1 MSIRSDLAEAH
12 APGCDCPSV
21 IIRSLLPRVAAL
33 TQLKSELSAML
44 AEGIARVAPGA
55 APPAIVLERPK
66 QAKHGDYSTNAA
78 LQLARALKR
87 NPRELAADLVAA
99 LPRSSMLARA
109 EVAGAGFVNLF
120 VSDAARQSVVA
131 RILEEG
137 DRYGSST
144 QGGGEKVIVEFVS
157 ANPTGPLHV
166 GHGRGA
172 AVGDAIARLLAA
184 QGCAVHREFYYN
196 DAGAQIVNLALSVQ
210 ARIREAQGL
219 PASFPDDG
227 YQGEYIREI
236 ARDYAAAHPGDRAA
250 DDLDAIRRFAVAILR
265 REQDAD
271 LAAFGIRF
279 DHYYLESSL
288 YDEGLADS
296 TVQALIAAG
305 KTYEHEGA
313 LWLKTAEYGDD
324 KDRVM
329 KKSDGS
335 YTYFVPDIAY
345 HVTKW
350 QRGYTRAITELGADH
365 GGSLSRVRA
374 GLQALGVG
382 IPSGYPDYVL
392 HQMVLV
398 MRGGEEVKLSKR
410 AGSGVTLRELIDE
423 VGRDA
428 VRFFFLLRKSDSQ
441 LTFDIDLARAQS
453 EENPVYYVQYA
464 HARVCSVLDKAG
476 IAVAAAPQA
485 LRDADLSPLRSA
497 YEQALLNRLAD
508 FPDELAVAARELA
521 PHLVTFYLK
530 ELAAEFHSYYNAE
543 QFLVHEVVLR
553 KARLALVVAVG
564 QVIRNGLAMLGV
576 SAPVAMRK
584 EAADHEDTD

>member
-1 MSIRSDLAEAH
+1 
-12 APGCDCPSV
+12 
-21 IIRSLLPRVAAL
+21 L
-33 TQLKSELSAML
+33 TQLKTELSAMV
-44 AEGIARVAPGA
+44 AEGIARVASGA

-66 QAKHGDYSTNAA
+66 QARHGDYSTNAA
-78 LQLARALKR
+78 LQLAKALKR

-99 LPRSSMLARA
+99 LPRSPLLAHA

-120 VSDAARQSVVA
+120 VSHAARQSVVA
-131 RILEEG
+131 RILDEG

-144 QGGGEKVIVEFVS
+144 RGGGEKVIVEFVS

-172 AVGDAIARLLAA
+172 AVGDAIARLLTA
-184 QGCAVHREFYYN
+184 QGFAVHREFYYN
-196 DAGAQIVNLALSVQ
+196 DAGAQIMNLALSVQ
-210 ARIREAQGL
+210 ARIREAQGI
-219 PASFPDDG
+219 AATFPDDG

-236 ARDYAAAHPGDRAA
+236 ARDYAAANPADRAA
-250 DDLDAIRRFAVAILR
+250 DDLEAIRRFAVAILR

-296 TVQALIAAG
+296 TVQALIATG

-313 LWLKTAEYGDD
+313 LWLKTTDYGDD

-350 QRGYTRAITELGADH
+350 QRGYRRAITELGADH

-374 GLQALGVG
+374 GLQALGLG
-382 IPSGYPDYVL
+382 IPDGYPDYVL

-441 LTFDIDLARAQS
+441 LTFDIDLARSQS

-476 IAVAAAPQA
+476 IDVAAAPKA
-485 LRDADLSPLRSA
+485 LVDADLSPLQSP

-508 FPDELAVAARELA
+508 LPEELEAAARELA

-543 QFLVHEVVLR
+543 QFLVDDVTLR

-576 SAPVAMRK
+576 SAPEAMRK
-584 EAADHEDTD
+584 EAPNHEDTDR

>member
-1 MSIRSDLAEAH
+1 
-12 APGCDCPSV
+12 
-21 IIRSLLPRVAAL
+21 L
-33 TQLKSELSAML
+33 TQLKTELSKML
-44 AEGIARVAPGA
+44 AESIARIAPGA
-55 APPAIVLERPK
+55 ASPAIVLERPK
-66 QAKHGDYSTNAA
+66 QARHGDYSTNAA
-78 LQLARALKR
+78 LQLAKALRR

-99 LPRSSMLARA
+99 LPRSPLLARA

-120 VSDAARQSVVA
+120 VSDTARQSVVA
-131 RILEEG
+131 RILDEG
-137 DRYGSST
+137 DRYGCST

-184 QGCAVHREFYYN
+184 QGFAVHREFYYN
-196 DAGAQIVNLALSVQ
+196 DAGAQIMNLALSVQ
-210 ARIREAQGL
+210 ARIREAQGIA
-219 PASFPDDG
+219 ASFPDDG

-236 ARDYAAAHPGDRAA
+236 ARDYAAAHPDDRAA

-288 YDEGLADS
+288 YDEGLAES
-296 TVQALIAAG
+296 TVQALIATG

-313 LWLKTAEYGDD
+313 LWLRTTEYGDD

-329 KKSDGS
+329 RKSDGS
-335 YTYFVPDIAY
+335 YTYFVPDVAY

-374 GLQALGVG
+374 GLQALGIG

-441 LTFDIDLARAQS
+441 LTFDVDLARSQS

-485 LRDADLSPLRSA
+485 LRDADLSPLQSP

-543 QFLVHEVVLR
+543 QFLVDDVVLR

-584 EAADHEDTD
+584 EVPNHEDTDR

>member
-1 MSIRSDLAEAH
+1 
-12 APGCDCPSV
+12 
-21 IIRSLLPRVAAL
+21 L
-33 TQLKSELSAML
+33 TQLKTELSAIL

-78 LQLARALKR
+78 LQLAKALKR
-87 NPRELAADLVAA
+87 NPRDLAADLVAA
-99 LPRSSMLARA
+99 LPRSPLLERA

-131 RILEEG
+131 RILDEG

-144 QGGGEKVIVEFVS
+144 RGGGEKVIVEFVS

-184 QGCAVHREFYYN
+184 QGFAVHREFYYN
-196 DAGAQIVNLALSVQ
+196 DAGAQIMNLALSVQ

-219 PASFPDDG
+219 SASFPDDG

-288 YDEGLADS
+288 YDDGLADS
-296 TVQALIAAG
+296 TVQALVAAG

-313 LWLKTAEYGDD
+313 LWLKATEYGDD

-329 KKSDGS
+329 RKSDGS

-441 LTFDIDLARAQS
+441 LTFDIDLARSQS

-476 IAVAAAPQA
+476 IAVAAAPQT
-485 LRDADLSPLRSA
+485 LRAADLSPLRSP

-508 FPDELAVAARELA
+508 FPDELSAAARELA

-543 QFLVHEVVLR
+543 QFLVDDVVLR
-553 KARLALVVAVG
+553 EARLALVVAVG
-564 QVIRNGLAMLGV
+564 QVIRNGLALLGV

-584 EAADHEDTD
+584 EAVDQQDTNR

>member
-1 MSIRSDLAEAH
+1 
-12 APGCDCPSV
+12 
-21 IIRSLLPRVAAL
+21 
-33 TQLKSELSAML
+33 
-44 AEGIARVAPGA
+44 
-55 APPAIVLERPK
+55 
-66 QAKHGDYSTNAA
+66 
-78 LQLARALKR
+78 
-87 NPRELAADLVAA
+87 VAA
-99 LPRSSMLARA
+99 LPPSPLLERA

-131 RILEEG
+131 RILDEA

-144 QGGGEKVIVEFVS
+144 HGSGEKVIVEFVS

-184 QGCAVHREFYYN
+184 QGFAVHREFYYN
-196 DAGAQIVNLALSVQ
+196 DAGAQIMNLALSVQ
-210 ARIREAQGL
+210 ARIREAQGIA
-219 PASFPDDG
+219 ASFPDDG

-236 ARDYAAAHPGDRAA
+236 ARDYAAANPGDGAA
-250 DDLDAIRRFAVAILR
+250 DDLEAIRRFAVAILR

-296 TVQALIAAG
+296 TVQGLIAAG

-313 LWLKTAEYGDD
+313 LWLKTTDYGDD

-329 KKSDGS
+329 RKSDGS

-374 GLQALGVG
+374 GLQALGLG

-441 LTFDIDLARAQS
+441 LTFDIDLARSQS

-476 IAVAAAPQA
+476 IDVAAAPRV
-485 LRDADLSPLRSA
+485 LRDADLSPLQSP

-508 FPDELAVAARELA
+508 FPEELEAAARELA

-543 QFLVHEVVLR
+543 QFLVDDIALR

-584 EAADHEDTD
+584 DAPNHEDTD

>member
-1 MSIRSDLAEAH
+1 
-12 APGCDCPSV
+12 
-21 IIRSLLPRVAAL
+21 
-33 TQLKSELSAML
+33 ML

-66 QAKHGDYSTNAA
+66 QARHGDYSTNAA
-78 LQLARALKR
+78 LQLAKALRR

-99 LPRSSMLARA
+99 LPRSPLLARA

-131 RILEEG
+131 RILDQG
-137 DRYGSST
+137 DRYGSFT
-144 QGGGEKVIVEFVS
+144 HGGGEKVIVEFVS

-184 QGCAVHREFYYN
+184 QGFAVHREFYYN
-196 DAGAQIVNLALSVQ
+196 DAGAQMMNLALSVQ
-210 ARIREAQGL
+210 ARIREAQGVA
-219 PASFPDDG
+219 ASFPDDG

-236 ARDYAAAHPGDRAA
+236 ARDYAAANPGDGAA
-250 DDLDAIRRFAVAILR
+250 DDLEAIRRFAVAIVR

-313 LWLKTAEYGDD
+313 LWLKTTDYGDD

-329 KKSDGS
+329 RKSDGS

-441 LTFDIDLARAQS
+441 LTFDIDLARSQS

-476 IAVAAAPQA
+476 IDVAAAPRA
-485 LRDADLSPLRSA
+485 LRDADLSPLQSP

-508 FPDELAVAARELA
+508 FPEELAAAARELA

-543 QFLVHEVVLR
+543 QFLVDDVVLR

-584 EAADHEDTD
+584 EAPNHEDTDR

>member
-1 MSIRSDLAEAH
+1 
-12 APGCDCPSV
+12 
-21 IIRSLLPRVAAL
+21 
-33 TQLKSELSAML
+33 ML

-78 LQLARALKR
+78 LQLAKALKR
-87 NPRELAADLVAA
+87 NPRDLAADLVAA
-99 LPRSSMLARA
+99 LPRSPLLERA

-131 RILEEG
+131 RILDEG

-144 QGGGEKVIVEFVS
+144 RGGGEKVIVEFVS

-184 QGCAVHREFYYN
+184 QGFAVHREFYYN
-196 DAGAQIVNLALSVQ
+196 DAGAQIMNLALSVQ

-219 PASFPDDG
+219 SASFPDDG

-288 YDEGLADS
+288 YDDGLADS
-296 TVQALIAAG
+296 TVQALVAAG

-313 LWLKTAEYGDD
+313 LWLKTTEYGDD

-329 KKSDGS
+329 RKSDGS

-441 LTFDIDLARAQS
+441 LTFDIDLARSQS

-476 IAVAAAPQA
+476 IAVAAAPQT
-485 LRDADLSPLRSA
+485 LRAADLSPLRSP

-508 FPDELAVAARELA
+508 FPDELSAAARELA

-543 QFLVHEVVLR
+543 QFLVDDVVLR
-553 KARLALVVAVG
+553 EARLALVVAVG
-564 QVIRNGLAMLGV
+564 QVIRNGLALLGV

-584 EAADHEDTD
+584 EAVDQQDTNR

>member
-1 MSIRSDLAEAH
+1 
-12 APGCDCPSV
+12 
-21 IIRSLLPRVAAL
+21 
-33 TQLKSELSAML
+33 ML
-44 AEGIARVAPGA
+44 AEGIARVAPDA

-78 LQLARALKR
+78 LQLAKALKR
-87 NPRELAADLVAA
+87 NPRDLAADLVTA
-99 LPRSSMLARA
+99 LPRSPLLERA

-131 RILEEG
+131 RILDEG

-144 QGGGEKVIVEFVS
+144 RGGGEKVIVEFVS

-184 QGCAVHREFYYN
+184 QGFAVHREFYYN
-196 DAGAQIVNLALSVQ
+196 DAGAQIMNLALSVQ

-219 PASFPDDG
+219 SASFPDDG

-236 ARDYAAAHPGDRAA
+236 ARDYAAAHPSDRAA

-288 YDEGLADS
+288 YDDGLADS
-296 TVQALIAAG
+296 TVQALVAAG

-313 LWLKTAEYGDD
+313 LWLKTTEYGDD

-329 KKSDGS
+329 RKSDGS

-441 LTFDIDLARAQS
+441 LTFDIDLARSQS

-476 IAVAAAPQA
+476 IAVAAAPQT
-485 LRDADLSPLRSA
+485 LRAADLSPLRSP

-508 FPDELAVAARELA
+508 FPDELSAAARELA

-543 QFLVHEVVLR
+543 QFLVDDVVLR
-553 KARLALVVAVG
+553 EARLALVVAVG
-564 QVIRNGLAMLGV
+564 QVIRNGLALLGV

-584 EAADHEDTD
+584 EAVDQQDTNR

>member
-1 MSIRSDLAEAH
+1 
-12 APGCDCPSV
+12 
-21 IIRSLLPRVAAL
+21 
-33 TQLKSELSAML
+33 ML

-78 LQLARALKR
+78 LQLAKALKR
-87 NPRELAADLVAA
+87 NPRDLAADLVTA
-99 LPRSSMLARA
+99 LPRSPLLERA

-131 RILEEG
+131 RILDEG

-144 QGGGEKVIVEFVS
+144 RGGGEKVIVEFVS

-184 QGCAVHREFYYN
+184 QGFAVHREFYYN
-196 DAGAQIVNLALSVQ
+196 DAGAQIMNLALSVQ

-219 PASFPDDG
+219 SASFPDDG

-288 YDEGLADS
+288 YDDGLADS
-296 TVQALIAAG
+296 TVQALVAAG

-313 LWLKTAEYGDD
+313 LWLKTTEYGDD

-329 KKSDGS
+329 RKSDGS

-410 AGSGVTLRELIDE
+410 AGSGITLRELIDE

-441 LTFDIDLARAQS
+441 LTFDIDLARSQS

-476 IAVAAAPQA
+476 IAVAAAPQT
-485 LRDADLSPLRSA
+485 LRAADLSPLRSP

-508 FPDELAVAARELA
+508 FPDELSAAARELA

-543 QFLVHEVVLR
+543 QFLVDDVVLR
-553 KARLALVVAVG
+553 EARLALVVAVG
-564 QVIRNGLAMLGV
+564 QVIRNGLALLGV

-584 EAADHEDTD
+584 EAVDQQDTNR

>member
-1 MSIRSDLAEAH
+1 MA
-12 APGCDCPSV
+12 
-21 IIRSLLPRVAAL
+21 
-33 TQLKSELSAML
+33 QLKTELSAIL
-44 AEGIARVAPGA
+44 AAGVARIAPDKAPA
-55 APPAIVLERPK
+55 AFVLERPK
-66 QAKHGDYSTNAA
+66 QARHGDYSTNVA
-78 LQLARALKR
+78 LQLAGILGR
-87 NPRELAADLVAA
+87 NPRQLAAELVAA
-99 LPRSSMLARA
+99 LPPSPLLARA
-109 EVAGAGFVNLF
+109 EVAVPCCVNLF
-120 VSDAARQSVVA
+120 VNDASRQLVVA
-131 RILEEG
+131 LVLEEG
-137 DRYGSST
+137 DRYGQSH

-172 AVGDAIARLLAA
+172 AVGDAIARLLDA
-184 QGCAVHREFYYN
+184 QGFVVHREFYYN
-196 DAGAQIVNLALSVQ
+196 DAGAQITNLALSVQ
-210 ARIREAQGL
+210 ARLREAQGL
-219 PASFPDDG
+219 DASFPEDG

-236 ARDYAAAHPGDRAA
+236 ARDYASAHPGDRGA

-271 LAAFGIRF
+271 LAGFGIRF

-288 YDEGLADS
+288 YDDGLADG
-296 TVQALIAAG
+296 TVGALIAAG
-305 KTYEHEGA
+305 KTYENEGA
-313 LWLKTAEYGDD
+313 LWLRTTDYGDD

-329 KKSDGS
+329 RKSDGS

-374 GLQALGVG
+374 GLQALGLG
-382 IPSGYPDYVL
+382 IPAGYPDYVL

-441 LTFDIDLARAQS
+441 LTFDVDLARSQS

-476 IAVAAAPQA
+476 IAVASAALA
-485 LRDADLSPLRSA
+485 LRDADLSPLKSP
-497 YEQALLNRLAD
+497 YEQALLRRLAD
-508 FPDELAVAARELA
+508 FPEEIAIAARELA

-543 QFLVHEVVLR
+543 QFLVDDAVLR
-553 KARLALVVAVG
+553 QARLALVVAVG
-564 QVIRNGLAMLGV
+564 QVIRNGLAILGV
-576 SAPVAMRK
+576 SAPRAMRK
-584 EAADHEDTD
+584 EMPDHEADR

>member
-1 MSIRSDLAEAH
+1 
-12 APGCDCPSV
+12 
-21 IIRSLLPRVAAL
+21 
-33 TQLKSELSAML
+33 
-44 AEGIARVAPGA
+44 
-55 APPAIVLERPK
+55 
-66 QAKHGDYSTNAA
+66 
-78 LQLARALKR
+78 
-87 NPRELAADLVAA
+87 
-99 LPRSSMLARA
+99 
-109 EVAGAGFVNLF
+109 
-120 VSDAARQSVVA
+120 
-131 RILEEG
+131 
-137 DRYGSST
+137 
-144 QGGGEKVIVEFVS
+144 
-157 ANPTGPLHV
+157 
-166 GHGRGA
+166 
-172 AVGDAIARLLAA
+172 
-184 QGCAVHREFYYN
+184 
-196 DAGAQIVNLALSVQ
+196 
-210 ARIREAQGL
+210 
-219 PASFPDDG
+219 
-227 YQGEYIREI
+227 
-236 ARDYAAAHPGDRAA
+236 
-250 DDLDAIRRFAVAILR
+250 
-265 REQDAD
+265 
-271 LAAFGIRF
+271 
-279 DHYYLESSL
+279 
-288 YDEGLADS
+288 
-296 TVQALIAAG
+296 VQALIAAG

-313 LWLKTAEYGDD
+313 LWLKTTDYGDD

-350 QRGYTRAITELGADH
+350 RRGYRRAITELGADH
-365 GGSLSRVRA
+365 AGSLSRVRA
-374 GLQALGVG
+374 GLQALGLG
-382 IPSGYPDYVL
+382 IPSGYPDYVI

-441 LTFDIDLARAQS
+441 LTFDIDLARSQS

-476 IAVAAAPQA
+476 IDVAAAPQA
-485 LRDADLSPLRSA
+485 LVDADLSPLQSS

-508 FPDELAVAARELA
+508 FPEELEAAAHELA

-543 QFLVHEVVLR
+543 QFLVDDVALR

-584 EAADHEDTD
+584 EAPNHED

>member
-1 MSIRSDLAEAH
+1 
-12 APGCDCPSV
+12 
-21 IIRSLLPRVAAL
+21 
-33 TQLKSELSAML
+33 ML
-44 AEGIARVAPGA
+44 AQGIARIAPDE

-66 QAKHGDYSTNAA
+66 QARHGDYSTNVA
-78 LQLARALKR
+78 LQLAKMLKR
-87 NPRELAADLVAA
+87 NPRELAGDLLAA
-99 LPRSSMLARA
+99 LPRSALLARA
-109 EVAGAGFVNLF
+109 EVAGAGFVNFF

-131 RILEEG
+131 RVLREG
-137 DRYGSST
+137 DRYGSSDR
-144 QGGGEKVIVEFVS
+144 GSGEKVIVEFVS

-184 QGCAVHREFYYN
+184 QGFSVSREFYYN
-196 DAGAQIVNLALSVQ
+196 DAGAQIANLALSVQ
-210 ARIREAQGL
+210 ARIREAQGI
-219 PASFPDDG
+219 AVSFPADG
-227 YQGEYIREI
+227 YQGDYIREI

-250 DDLDAIRRFAVAILR
+250 DDLEAIRRFAVAILR

-279 DHYYLESSL
+279 DHYYLESSI
-288 YDEGLADS
+288 YEDGLLDS
-296 TVQALIAAG
+296 TVQALTAAG

-313 LWLKTAEYGDD
+313 LWLKTTEYGDD

-329 KKSDGS
+329 RKSDGS

-374 GLQALGVG
+374 GLQALGIG

-441 LTFDIDLARAQS
+441 LTFDVDLARSQS

-476 IAVAAAPQA
+476 ISVAGAAEA
-485 LRDADLSPLRSA
+485 LGDADLSPLQSP

-508 FPDELAVAARELA
+508 FPEELAVAARELA

-543 QFLVHEVVLR
+543 QFLVDQPVLR

-576 SAPVAMRK
+576 SAPEAMRK
-584 EAADHEDTD
+584 EALDHEDTDR

>member
-1 MSIRSDLAEAH
+1 MSIRWDSAEARVQ
-12 APGCDCPSV
+12 GRDCPGV
-21 IIRSLLPRVAAL
+21 IIRSLLPSNAAL
-33 TQLKSELSAML
+33 TQLKTELSTMV

-66 QAKHGDYSTNAA
+66 QARHGDYSTNAA
-78 LQLARALKR
+78 LQLAKSLKR

-99 LPRSSMLARA
+99 LPRSPLVARA

-144 QGGGEKVIVEFVS
+144 RGGGEKVIVEFVS

-184 QGCAVHREFYYN
+184 QGFAVHREFYYN
-196 DAGAQIVNLALSVQ
+196 DAGAQIMNLALSVQ
-210 ARIREAQGL
+210 ARIREAQGIA
-219 PASFPDDG
+219 ASFPEDG

-236 ARDYAAAHPGDRAA
+236 ARDYAAANPDDRAA

-265 REQDAD
+265 REQDED
-271 LAAFGIRF
+271 LTAFGIRF

-313 LWLKTAEYGDD
+313 LWLKTTDYGDD

-350 QRGYTRAITELGADH
+350 RRGYRRAITELGADH
-365 GGSLSRVRA
+365 AGSLSRVRA
-374 GLQALGVG
+374 GLQALGLG
-382 IPSGYPDYVL
+382 IPSGYPDYVI

-441 LTFDIDLARAQS
+441 LTFDIDLARSQS

-476 IAVAAAPQA
+476 IDVAAAPQA
-485 LRDADLSPLRSA
+485 LVDADVSPLQSP

-508 FPDELAVAARELA
+508 FPEELEAAARELA

-543 QFLVHEVVLR
+543 QFLVDDVALR

-564 QVIRNGLAMLGV
+564 QVIRNGLALLGV

-584 EAADHEDTD
+584 EAPNHED

>member
-1 MSIRSDLAEAH
+1 
-12 APGCDCPSV
+12 
-21 IIRSLLPRVAAL
+21 
-33 TQLKSELSAML
+33 ML

-55 APPAIVLERPK
+55 APPVIVLERPK

-78 LQLARALKR
+78 LQLAKALKR
-87 NPRELAADLVAA
+87 NPRDLAVDLVAA
-99 LPRSSMLARA
+99 LPRSALLERA

-131 RILEEG
+131 RILDEG

-144 QGGGEKVIVEFVS
+144 RGGGEKVIVEFVS

-184 QGCAVHREFYYN
+184 QGFAVHREFYYN
-196 DAGAQIVNLALSVQ
+196 DAGAQIMNLALSVQ

-219 PASFPDDG
+219 SASFPDDG

-288 YDEGLADS
+288 YDDGLADS
-296 TVQALIAAG
+296 TVQALVAAG

-313 LWLKTAEYGDD
+313 LWLKTTEYGDD

-329 KKSDGS
+329 RKSDGS

-441 LTFDIDLARAQS
+441 LTFDIDLARSQS

-485 LRDADLSPLRSA
+485 LRAADLSPLRSP

-508 FPDELAVAARELA
+508 FPDELSAAARELA

-543 QFLVHEVVLR
+543 QFLVDEVVLR
-553 KARLALVVAVG
+553 EARLALVVAVG
-564 QVIRNGLAMLGV
+564 QVIRNGLALLGV

-584 EAADHEDTD
+584 EAVDQQDTNR